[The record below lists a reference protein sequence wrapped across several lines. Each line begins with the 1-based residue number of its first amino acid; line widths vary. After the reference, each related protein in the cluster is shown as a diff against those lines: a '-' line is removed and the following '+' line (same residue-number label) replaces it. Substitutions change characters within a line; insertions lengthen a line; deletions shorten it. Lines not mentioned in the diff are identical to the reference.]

1 MAVFMNNGVV
11 LTVDGVDLSDFVQS
25 VTLNWNA
32 NELDVTAMGD
42 TGIRRIKGLEDNSIS
57 VDFLNDNATSAV
69 LQTLCDNFGENV
81 TVTVK
86 NTSAATSASNPLFTM
101 TCLINGI
108 TPVNGAVG
116 DVSTQSVTWN
126 VSGAIAKTIS

>member
-42 TGIRRIKGLEDNSIS
+42 SGIRRIKGLEDNSIS

-126 VSGAIAKTIS
+126 VSGAIAKTTA

>member
-42 TGIRRIKGLEDNSIS
+42 SGIRRIKGLEDNSIS

>member
-42 TGIRRIKGLEDNSIS
+42 SGIRRIKGLEDNSIS

-126 VSGAIAKTIS
+126 VSGAIAKTIA

>member
-86 NTSAATSASNPLFTM
+86 NTSAATSPANPLFTM

-126 VSGAIAKTIS
+126 VSGAIAKTTS

>member
-11 LTVDGVDLSDFVQS
+11 LTVDGQDLSDYTQS

-42 TGIRRIKGLEDNSIS
+42 AGIRRIKGLEDNSIS
-57 VDFLNDNATSAV
+57 IDFLNDNATNAV
-69 LQTLCDNFGENV
+69 LQTLNTNFGENV

-86 NTSAATSASNPLFTM
+86 NSSDAVSDANPLFTM

-108 TPVNGAVG
+108 TPVSGAVG
-116 DVSTQSVTWN
+116 DLSTQSVTWN
-126 VSGAIAKTIS
+126 VSGTIAPTYS

>member
-126 VSGAIAKTIS
+126 VSGAIAKTIA

>member
-42 TGIRRIKGLEDNSIS
+42 SGIRRIKGLEDNSIS
-57 VDFLNDNATSAV
+57 IDFLNDNATSAT

-86 NTSAATSASNPLFTM
+86 NSSAATSASNPLFTM

-126 VSGAIAKTIS
+126 VSGAIAKTTA

>member
-57 VDFLNDNATSAV
+57 IDFLNDNATSAV

-126 VSGAIAKTIS
+126 VSGAIAKTTA

>member
-57 VDFLNDNATSAV
+57 IDFLNDNASSAT

-126 VSGAIAKTIS
+126 VSGAIAKTIA

>member
-11 LTVDGVDLSDFVQS
+11 LTVDGQDLSDYTQS

-42 TGIRRIKGLEDNSIS
+42 AGIRRIKGLEDNSIS
-57 VDFLNDNATSAV
+57 IDFLNDNATNAV
-69 LQTLCDNFGENV
+69 LQTLNTNFGENV

-86 NTSAATSASNPLFTM
+86 NSSDAVSDANPLFTM

-108 TPVNGAVG
+108 TPVSGAVG
-116 DVSTQSVTWN
+116 DLSTQSVTWT
-126 VSGAIAKTIS
+126 VSGTIAPTYS

>member
-126 VSGAIAKTIS
+126 VSGEIAKTIS

>member
-57 VDFLNDNATSAV
+57 VDFLNDNASAAV

-126 VSGAIAKTIS
+126 VSGAIAKTIA

>member
-86 NTSAATSASNPLFTM
+86 NTSGATSAANPLFTM

>member
-57 VDFLNDNATSAV
+57 IDFLNDNATSAV

-86 NTSAATSASNPLFTM
+86 NSSAATSASNPLFTM

-126 VSGAIAKTIS
+126 VSGAIAKTTA

>member
-42 TGIRRIKGLEDNSIS
+42 SGIRRIKGLEDNSIS

-86 NTSAATSASNPLFTM
+86 NTGAATSASNPLFTM

-126 VSGAIAKTIS
+126 VSGAIAKTTA